1 MRQEMTQ
8 KTTAT
13 LQRCNASNV
22 RFVKNRPFHRRKST
36 FASFM
41 AKQKEA
47 QKIRKYMHKTAKTPP
62 NRHLFRSPPT
72 VILYLI
78 RMHICTKMH
87 AKQVIFAII
96 SPTMASKTPLQAKS
110 ISCFSRRYAIIF
122 RSLFCFAF
130 DFH

>member
-22 RFVKNRPFHRRKST
+22 RLVKNRPFHRRKST

-47 QKIRKYMHKTAKTPP
+47 QKIRKYMHKTAKIPP
-62 NRHLFRSPPT
+62 NRHLFRSPST

-78 RMHICTKMH
+78 RMHIRTKMH

-96 SPTMASKTPLQAKS
+96 SPNYGIKDTITSKKHKLFFSPL
-110 ISCFSRRYAIIF
+110 CHNFSFII
-122 RSLFCFAF
+122 LFCI
-130 DFH
+130 

>member
-22 RFVKNRPFHRRKST
+22 RLVKNRPFHRRKST

-47 QKIRKYMHKTAKTPP
+47 QKIRKYMHKTAKILP

-72 VILYLI
+72 VIIYLI
-78 RMHICTKMH
+78 RMHIRTKMY
-87 AKQVIFAII
+87 AKQVVFAII
-96 SPTMASKTPLQAKS
+96 SPNYGIKDTITSKKHKLFFSPL
-110 ISCFSRRYAIIF
+110 CHNFPFII
-122 RSLFCFAF
+122 LFCI
-130 DFH
+130 

>member
-1 MRQEMTQ
+1 MRQKMTQ

-22 RFVKNRPFHRRKST
+22 RLVKNRPFHRRKST

-47 QKIRKYMHKTAKTPP
+47 QKIRKYMHKTAKIPP

-78 RMHICTKMH
+78 NAHSHKNARKTGYFCHNIPQLWH
-87 AKQVIFAII
+87 QRHHYKQKA
-96 SPTMASKTPLQAKS
+96 
-110 ISCFSRRYAIIF
+110 
-122 RSLFCFAF
+122 
-130 DFH
+130 

>member
-22 RFVKNRPFHRRKST
+22 RLIKNRPFHRRKST

-47 QKIRKYMHKTAKTPP
+47 QKIRKYMHKTAKIPP
-62 NRHLFRSPPT
+62 NKHFFRSPPT
-72 VILYLI
+72 VILYHI
-78 RMHICTKMH
+78 RMHIRTKMH
-87 AKQVIFAII
+87 AKQVVFAII
-96 SPTMASKTPLQAKS
+96 SPNYGFKDTITSKKHKLFFSPL
-110 ISCFSRRYAIIF
+110 CHNFPFII
-122 RSLFCFAF
+122 LFCI
-130 DFH
+130 

>member
-13 LQRCNASNV
+13 LQRCNARNV
-22 RFVKNRPFHRRKST
+22 RLVKNRPFHRRKST

-47 QKIRKYMHKTAKTPP
+47 QKIRKYMHKTAKIPP
-62 NRHLFRSPPT
+62 NRHLFRSPST

-78 RMHICTKMH
+78 RMHIRTKMH
-87 AKQVIFAII
+87 AKQVVFAII
-96 SPTMASKTPLQAKS
+96 SPNYGIKDTITSKKHKLFFSPL
-110 ISCFSRRYAIIF
+110 CHNFSFII
-122 RSLFCFAF
+122 LFCI
-130 DFH
+130 

>member
-22 RFVKNRPFHRRKST
+22 RLVKNRPFHRRKST

-47 QKIRKYMHKTAKTPP
+47 QKIRKTSTKQLESSP
-62 NRHLFRSPPT
+62 NRYLFQPSPT

-78 RMHICTKMH
+78 RMHIRTKMY
-87 AKQVIFAII
+87 AKQVVFAII
-96 SPTMASKTPLQAKS
+96 SPNYGIKDTITSKKHKLFFSPL
-110 ISCFSRRYAIIF
+110 CHNFSFII
-122 RSLFCFAF
+122 LFCI
-130 DFH
+130 

>member
-1 MRQEMTQ
+1 MRQKMTQ

-22 RFVKNRPFHRRKST
+22 RLVKNRPFHRRKST

-47 QKIRKYMHKTAKTPP
+47 QKIRKYIHKTANIPLNK
-62 NRHLFRSPPT
+62 HLFRSPPA

-78 RMHICTKMH
+78 RMHIRTKMH
-87 AKQVIFAII
+87 AKQVVFAII
-96 SPTMASKTPLQAKS
+96 SPNYGIKDTITSKKHKLFFSPL
-110 ISCFSRRYAIIF
+110 CHNFPFII
-122 RSLFCFAF
+122 LFCI
-130 DFH
+130 

>member
-13 LQRCNASNV
+13 LQRCNASKV
-22 RFVKNRPFHRRKST
+22 RLVKNRPFHRRKST

-47 QKIRKYMHKTAKTPP
+47 QKIRKYMHKTAKIPP

-78 RMHICTKMH
+78 RMHIRTKMY
-87 AKQVIFAII
+87 AKQVVFAII
-96 SPTMASKTPLQAKS
+96 SPNYGIKDTITSKKHKLF
-110 ISCFSRRYAIIF
+110 FSPPCHNFSFII
-122 RSLFCFAF
+122 LFCI
-130 DFH
+130 